1 MPFPPLLLPPA
12 GIAMVASGLLFALL
26 LSPLTGAR
34 AFDEPWLLQSV
45 SSARKLNGDELLR
58 IGEIHDV
65 QNHFPEALTYYEQAL
80 DFFHASKQRRG
91 EALALTKIGLILERQ
106 GRREAAAARLRE
118 AVSLFSKFP
127 DQSAHTDALLA
138 LGRVSAW
145 LGDREEA
152 GRLFEQAIQ
161 RSGQSRN
168 SHGAGQ
174 ATIQLGLLHTS
185 DGRIDEGGRLLRQ
198 ALEDAQGR
206 HDEGQAL
213 AAMQALG
220 DAQWMLDQP
229 DAARTYYQK
238 ALVLAEK
245 SLHTRLEADL
255 QRRLAYVY
263 ESMRQPERG
272 IAAAKRALTLYQSL
286 HDPAGEAV
294 ALTVLASLYR
304 MAGQENQ
311 SEEAAQRALMIH
323 RHQQFMVH
331 AIH

>member
-127 DQSAHTDALLA
+127 DQPAHTDALLA

-206 HDEGQAL
+206 HDEVQAL

-263 ESMRQPERG
+263 ESMRQLERG
-272 IAAAKRALTLYQSL
+272 IAAAKRALTLYLSL

-331 AIH
+331 AIQ

>member
-1 MPFPPLLLPPA
+1 M
-12 GIAMVASGLLFALL
+12 IASGVLLALL
-26 LSPLTGAR
+26 LSPFTATG

-80 DFFHASKQRRG
+80 DFFRAGKQRRG
-91 EALALTKIGLILERQ
+91 EALALTKIGLIHERQ
-106 GRREAAAARLRE
+106 GRREDAAARLRE

-127 DQSAHTDALLA
+127 DQPAHTDALLA

-185 DGRIDEGGRLLRQ
+185 DGRTDEGGRLLRQ

-206 HDEGQAL
+206 HDEGQTL
-213 AAMQALG
+213 AALLALG
-220 DAQWMLDQP
+220 DARWILDQP
-229 DAARTYYQK
+229 DAARKYYED

-245 SLHTRLEADL
+245 GLHTRLEADL

-263 ESMRQPERG
+263 ESMHQPERG
-272 IAAAKRALTLYQSL
+272 IAPAKRALTLYQSL
-286 HDPAGEAV
+286 HEPAGEAV

-304 MAGQENQ
+304 MAGQESQ
-311 SEEAAQRALMIH
+311 SEEAVQRALMIH

-331 AIH
+331 AVQ